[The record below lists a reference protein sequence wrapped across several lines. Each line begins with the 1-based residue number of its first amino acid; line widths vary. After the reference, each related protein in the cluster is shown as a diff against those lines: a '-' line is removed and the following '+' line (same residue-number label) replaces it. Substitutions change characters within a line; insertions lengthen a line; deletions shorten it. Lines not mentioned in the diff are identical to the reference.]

1 MDEQLARVRF
11 LSSRFAELQ
20 GLRVA
25 LAGAALA
32 FVFGSYLMSGH
43 PTHMGGMIA
52 LAASFL
58 LMVPGQWWASRYY
71 ATTVGRQVASRRS
84 WWPKFAFVSAY
95 LLVATFLNWQFP
107 EIPAGAPTAGT
118 VVLMSL
124 FVAIRDWPWRAHY
137 AVVAAVVATAF
148 SMNVIGV
155 DVIDRGM
162 TLTMTFFVTGLAF
175 IPAGLLDHRLLMKL
189 IEESR
194 RGLTAGTSA

>member
-25 LAGAALA
+25 VAGATLAL
-32 FVFGSYLMSGH
+32 VFGSYLMSGH
-43 PTHMGGMIA
+43 PTHTGGMIA

-58 LMVPGQWWASRYY
+58 LMLPAEWWIDRYY
-71 ATTVGRQVASRRS
+71 VTTFGRQVASRPS
-84 WWPKFAFVSAY
+84 KWPTLAFLTAY
-95 LLVATFLNWQFP
+95 MLVATYLNRRFP

-118 VVLMSL
+118 VVLMSF
-124 FVAIRDWPWRAHY
+124 FVAVRDWPWRTHY
-137 AVVAAVVATAF
+137 AAVAAAVAAAF

-162 TLTMTFFVTGLAF
+162 TLTTTFFVTGLAF
-175 IPAGLLDHRLLMKL
+175 IRAGLLDHRLLMKL